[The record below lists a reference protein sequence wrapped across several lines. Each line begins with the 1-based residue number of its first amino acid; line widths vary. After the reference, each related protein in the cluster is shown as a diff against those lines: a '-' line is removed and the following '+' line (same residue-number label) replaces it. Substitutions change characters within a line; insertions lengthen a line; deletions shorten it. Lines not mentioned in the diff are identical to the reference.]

1 MPETTN
7 IEQRISVVIVDD
19 EKPARDRIKSL
30 LEYEGDVDIAAEYGD
45 AIHAANA
52 LQRDPPDL
60 LFLDIQMPQLD
71 GLRLLR
77 EIQSRNGMH
86 VIFITAFAEHAL
98 TAFELAATDYLL
110 KPFDP
115 DRFAAA
121 VERVRQAM
129 KQERD
134 AIQNVAAREV
144 LRGVAAGRT
153 TYPDHIPVRAGND
166 ILLIR
171 TDSIDWIE
179 AMGNYARLHVG
190 TSTHML
196 RESMHKLE
204 TVLDPVKFAR
214 VHRST
219 IVNVDRIR
227 RMRPMY
233 HGEFEIVLADNTVV
247 MMSRSYKDRMR
258 ERWGSWL

>member
-1 MPETTN
+1 MSELM
-7 IEQRISVVIVDD
+7 RVVIVDD
-19 EKPARDRIKSL
+19 EAPARDRIRHL
-30 LEYEGDVDIAAEYGD
+30 LAAEPDIEVVADYGD
-45 AIHAANA
+45 AVQAARA
-52 LQRDPPDL
+52 IERDPPDL
-60 LFLDIQMPQLD
+60 LFLDVQMPQLD
-71 GLRLLR
+71 GVQLLR
-77 EIQSRNGMH
+77 HLQSRAGMH
-86 VIFITAFAEHAL
+86 VIFVTAYAEHAVA
-98 TAFELAATDYLL
+98 AFDLSAADYLL

-121 VERVRQAM
+121 VERVRALVKQARAAD
-129 KQERD
+129 E
-134 AIQNVAAREV
+134 NVAARDI
-144 LRGVAAGRT
+144 LRGAAAART
-153 TYPDHIPVRAGND
+153 SYPDHIPVRAGND

-190 TSTHML
+190 TATHML
-196 RESMHKLE
+196 RESMQKLE
-204 TVLDPVKFAR
+204 LALDPARFAR

-233 HGEFEIVLADNTVV
+233 HGEFEIVLSDGTTV